1 VTGISDG
8 ADWATPRGRSLIG
21 GVAAEDG
28 VTLVELL
35 VAMLI
40 LVIAIGPITD
50 ALIGMSRT
58 SNDVEANSSLVTQTR
73 ASVDSLVDQV
83 RQAYT
88 AQASVAP
95 IITMTSTQ
103 LTFYTPDEATP
114 FHLLKVGYQLSGGNL
129 QRAQESSTD
138 TNGPPWQWPTPD
150 ALGPWETVASSV
162 SNTSVFAYQQANG
175 TTANSPSQVSRVIIT
190 VTTKGQ
196 GGQSTS
202 YQASATIRGSQAAAL

>member
-1 VTGISDG
+1 MRTGR
-8 ADWATPRGRSLIG
+8 ALIG
-21 GVAAEDG
+21 RFGAEDG
-28 VTLVELL
+28 MTLIELL

-40 LVIAIGPITD
+40 LVIVIGPITN

-58 SNDVEANSSLVTQTR
+58 SNDVEANSALVTQTR
-73 ASVDSLVDQV
+73 AGVDELVSDL
-83 RQAYT
+83 REAYT

-103 LTFYTPDEATP
+103 LTFYVPDEQTP

-138 TNGPPWQWPTPD
+138 TGGPPWQWPTPD
-150 ALGPWETVASSV
+150 ALGAWQTVASSV
-162 SNTSVFAYQQANG
+162 SNASVFSYQQANG
-175 TTANSPSQVSRVIIT
+175 TTATTPAQVSRVIVT
-190 VTTKGQ
+190 VTSKGQ

-202 YQASATIRGSQAAAL
+202 YSASATIRGSQAAAL